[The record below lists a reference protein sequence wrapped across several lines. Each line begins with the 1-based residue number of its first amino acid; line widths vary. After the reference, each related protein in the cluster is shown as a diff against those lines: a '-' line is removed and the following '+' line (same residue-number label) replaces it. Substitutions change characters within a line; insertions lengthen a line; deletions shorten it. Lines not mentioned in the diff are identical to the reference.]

1 MLGVLYKHHGG
12 LDKSMRICPGG
23 NVRVHNACGL
33 ESRTAQKACFGRKTS
48 LFVVVVT
55 DRKLPGLAQH
65 TQPVNHG
72 TTARRLLSDHI
83 RRCFRS
89 ALLCAITGP
98 SFLWLLCRPMQRRT
112 FQTDARTMTY
122 MFRFS
127 WNYDVEYCRKLGA
140 WRIFGNHLWSTA
152 Q

>member
-1 MLGVLYKHHGG
+1 MSGSITHVA
-12 LDKSMRICPGG
+12 SSP
-23 NVRVHNACGL
+23 
-33 ESRTAQKACFGRKTS
+33 RTAQKACFGRKTS

-112 FQTDARTMTY
+112 FNR
-122 MFRFS
+122 RP
-127 WNYDVEYCRKLGA
+127 YDDVHVPVQLKL
-140 WRIFGNHLWSTA
+140 
-152 Q
+152 